1 MAFNVNFYTFAKRVN
16 STKRPTGSGA
26 QYSCIIKD
34 GCGAVNPTIQLQ
46 MAIDGNPTAYNYA
59 YISDFHRYYWVSE
72 WIFEDR
78 LWTAHLKSDPMA
90 TYKSEIGSYNGYVAR
105 AASAYD
111 GDIMDLLYPATA
123 ERTTIANG
131 SSQDPGWSTSP
142 SSGGTF
148 VVGIIGK
155 SADPNG
161 CAVTY
166 YAVTSVTMTN
176 ILNYLLNENHY
187 STITDIEID
196 LLKCIFNPTQYIVS
210 CMWFPFTVTGSNTT
224 VSAGWWDLTGVS
236 ALRVSDPTQGNNLTF
251 TIPKHPQAA
260 RGNYLNMRPFSSYF
274 INAGPWG
281 VIPLNNAN
289 LIYENSLSCKI
300 SVDIFTGSGR
310 FIIYAADGSGAS
322 FEEHFAQIGV
332 PIMMGQNS
340 LNQGALA
347 NAGAGLMGGAFAA
360 ATGNIV
366 AGISSAI
373 QTVGSVMDLMQ
384 PNSSVVGSN
393 GSFAFSNVFKLVGE
407 FMTVVNEDMASRGRP
422 LCEPRTMSTLSGYI
436 LCSDADPQ
444 IPGTESE
451 VAEIVSYMN
460 SGFYYE

>member
-1 MAFNVNFYTFAKRVN
+1 MAFNVDFYKFAKRVN
-16 STKRPTGSGA
+16 STKQPTGSGA

-34 GCGAVNPTIQLQ
+34 GCSAVNPTIQLQ
-46 MAIDGNPTAYNYA
+46 MAIDGNPTDYNYA
-59 YISDFHRYYWVSE
+59 YISDFHRYYWVSD
-72 WIFEDR
+72 WVFEDR
-78 LWTAHLKSDPMA
+78 LWTAHLRSDPMA

-105 AASAYD
+105 AAAAYD
-111 GDIMDLLYPATA
+111 GDIMDLLYPATC
-123 ERTTIANG
+123 ERTTLTSG
-131 SSQDPGWSTSP
+131 SSQDPGWVDSP

-166 YAVTSVTMTN
+166 YAVSSSSMSS
-176 ILNYLLNENHY
+176 ILNYLLDENHY

-210 CMWFPFTVTGSNTT
+210 CMWFPFTVVGSNTT

-251 TIPKHPQAA
+251 TIPKHPQAS
-260 RGNYLNMRPFSSYF
+260 RGNYLNMRPFASYSLC
-274 INAGPWG
+274 AGPWG
-281 VIPLNNAN
+281 VIPINNVN

-322 FEEHFAQIGV
+322 YEEHFAQIGV
-332 PIMMGQNS
+332 PVIMAQNT

-347 NAGAGLMGGAFAA
+347 NAGSGIMGGAFAA
-360 ATGNIV
+360 ATGNIA
-366 AGISSAI
+366 AGISSTI
-373 QTVGSVMDLMQ
+373 QTIGSFMDLMQ
-384 PNSSVVGSN
+384 PNTSIVGSN
-393 GSFAFSNVFKLVGE
+393 GSFAFSTNFTLVGE
-407 FMTVVNEDMASRGRP
+407 FLAVVNEDRASRGRP
-422 LCEPRTMSTLSGYI
+422 LCQPRTISGLSGYI

-444 IPGTESE
+444 IPGTDSE
-451 VAEIVSYMN
+451 NAEIVSYMN